1 MMFQSIIGLIFPT
14 SGANRSRKRKK
25 RKAKGAERVS
35 ASTFTPGGLDGHSGI
50 PSILIADFDKDSGT
64 QMTARV
70 ANILSQSEGFEVFRA
85 KKTLKLGKKG
95 ALVDQLYAA
104 FEEGRAWLGQEGA
117 DLLLWGE
124 TEGNSTTIRFI
135 PAVPVSDSQP
145 GAFGMGDVL
154 YLPSSLEGGLDSAL
168 IVSVLASI
176 GTGFR
181 GGRTRLGETLNTHL
195 QGVKHFIQEKP
206 GGMGDEHYAA
216 LLTSIGNGFA
226 AHSALGGSPKRLG
239 HAAAAYKVAIKQI
252 KPEDSPVIWALAQ
265 SHLAAALRARGDK
278 EKDQDILKEAAS
290 TYGRITE
297 SLSRV
302 DQPFDWAL
310 AQVNKGL
317 VLYRI
322 GALTGRA
329 AYYQDSSK
337 SFEESLGIYTKD
349 LMPGKWAEVT
359 NQYGVVL
366 MTLGELVTG
375 NVTLE
380 LAVKRF
386 RMALEVRKRDRVPL
400 LWAQTAN
407 NLGAACFALAKRNSE
422 VALLREAVSCFEGA
436 VEVYKGSGEMKKA
449 EIISNNLSRVQR
461 LLTTRGG

>member
-1 MMFQSIIGLIFPT
+1 MFQSILGLIFPT
-14 SGANRSRKRKK
+14 SSARRSRKRKK
-25 RKAKGAERVS
+25 RKTKGAERVS
-35 ASTFTPGGLDGHSGI
+35 ASTFAPGGLDGHSGI
-50 PSILIADFDKDSGT
+50 PSILIADFDKDPGA
-64 QMTARV
+64 QMTALI
-70 ANILSQSEGFEVFRA
+70 ADTLSQTEGFEVFRA

-104 FEEGRAWLGQEGA
+104 FEQGRAWLGQENA

-124 TEGNSTTIRFI
+124 TAGGITTIRFI
-135 PAVPVSDSQP
+135 PAVPTSDSQP
-145 GAFGMGDVL
+145 GSFGMGDVL
-154 YLPSSLEGGLDSAL
+154 YLPSSLEGGLGAAL
-168 IVSVLASI
+168 IVSILAAI

-181 GGRTRLGETLNTHL
+181 GVRARLGESLNNHL
-195 QGVKHFIQEKP
+195 QEVKHFIQARP
-206 GGMGDEHYAA
+206 GGMSDEHYAA

-239 HAAAAYKVAIKQI
+239 HAAAAYKVAINQV
-252 KPEDSPVIWALAQ
+252 KPDDSPVIWALAL
-265 SHLAAALRARGDK
+265 SHLAATLRAKGDK
-278 EKDQDILKEAAS
+278 EKDQDTLKEAAS

-297 SLSRV
+297 SLSRI

-337 SFEESLGIYTKD
+337 SFEESLGVYTKE

-436 VEVYKGSGEMKKA
+436 VEIYKGAGEIKKA
-449 EIISNNLSRVQR
+449 EIIANNLSRVQR